1 VHKKLAANVLSW
13 RPKVCPDPRS
23 QIPGPVPVA
32 SPSPGQRHCRNSP
45 SQAHSSIS
53 RTLWP
58 SCTIAINLN
67 RKLCVVWVERR
78 RYRDDDMGWQWAR
91 WSHGLC
97 KICTAFGAAQ
107 RALSFDWNFTYE
119 WHTFCVKAC
128 QIYIRVEW
136 LKVKPSFFVPVSSP
150 LAVWQ
155 QLLNMYAKCDL
166 HITFCE
172 TVCEVVENEERS
184 EGSRALLLATAWYAF

>member
-1 VHKKLAANVLSW
+1 MFCREGRKYAQI
-13 RPKVCPDPRS
+13 PGPRS
-23 QIPGPVPVA
+23 QILGPVPVA

-45 SQAHSSIS
+45 SQAHTSIS

-107 RALSFDWNFTYE
+107 RAPAPHRRPGHLKLTQR
-119 WHTFCVKAC
+119 HKAH
-128 QIYIRVEW
+128 YDD
-136 LKVKPSFFVPVSSP
+136 
-150 LAVWQ
+150 
-155 QLLNMYAKCDL
+155 QLDYGQKGNSVGQLDTKQ
-166 HITFCE
+166 
-172 TVCEVVENEERS
+172 
-184 EGSRALLLATAWYAF
+184 